1 MLRFYLGIF
10 PVGGIHNCSAAN
22 LTNPFPMTIKTPTA
36 NFVGTNDILDEKYT
50 TTKSKGE
57 LVKQLNVFEEVVVRR
72 TGVAV
77 LVVMTVDQKFDY
89 WFQSIS
95 LDKCL

>member
-1 MLRFYLGIF
+1 
-10 PVGGIHNCSAAN
+10 
-22 LTNPFPMTIKTPTA
+22 MTIKTPTA

-50 TTKSKGE
+50 TTKSKGK

-95 LDKCL
+95 LDKCLKKGTFIKNLTTLISLYSFCKLHNFS